1 MKIKRT
7 NKSYSEVIK
16 LPKGQHK
23 LPVKPNFFMKKLM
36 NVLGSK
42 ELKDVGFS
50 YTEVDMDKA
59 GDGPWLILMNHS
71 SFIDLSIAS
80 KILYPRPYNIVCT
93 SDGFIGKEWLMRSI
107 GCIPTQ
113 KFVTDLKLISD
124 MQYATEHGS
133 SILLYPEASYSFDG
147 TATRLPR
154 RMGVLFKKLGVPVVM
169 ITTYGAFAR
178 DPLYNN
184 LQKRNVKVTAQIK
197 CIVSTE
203 DYKTKSTR
211 EIDAILDEAFSF
223 DYFKWQ
229 KDNNV
234 IVDEPFRADGLH
246 RILYKCPACKTEGQ
260 TLGKGITLTCNAC
273 GKVWEMDTLGQ
284 MEAKDGETEYSH
296 IPDWYKWER
305 ECVREEVVNGSY
317 SLDADVEIG
326 MIVDFKSVYMVGTG
340 HLHHDVKGF
349 TLKGCDG
356 QLDYSQGP
364 LTCYSLYADYFWY
377 ELGDMICIGEGDT
390 LYYCFPKDPSVPVA
404 KARLAAEELYSLV
417 RSGALGDS

>member
-16 LPKGQHK
+16 LPKGEHK
-23 LPVKPNFFMKKLM
+23 LPVKPNFFMKKLV
-36 NVLGSK
+36 NVIGSS

-284 MEAKDGETEYSH
+284 MKAKDGETEYSH

-305 ECVREEVVNGSY
+305 ECVKEEVIEGTY

-377 ELGDMICIGEGDT
+377 EIGDIICIGDKEC
-390 LYYCFPKDPSVPVA
+390 LYYCFVKPGVNVA
-404 KARLAAEELYSLV
+404 KARIATEEIF
-417 RSGALGDS
+417 RHIKEQRKTDAQ